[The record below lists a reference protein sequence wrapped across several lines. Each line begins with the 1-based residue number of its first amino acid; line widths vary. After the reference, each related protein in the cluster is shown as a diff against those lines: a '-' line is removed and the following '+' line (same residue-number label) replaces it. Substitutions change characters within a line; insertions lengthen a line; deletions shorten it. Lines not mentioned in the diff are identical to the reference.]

1 MVSLIKQFVKINKI
15 SNRKINI
22 KKIVNL
28 FKKSIK
34 IKKKNMKKKI
44 C

>member
-15 SNRKINI
+15 SNRKIII

-34 IKKKNMKKKI
+34 IKKNK
-44 C
+44 